1 MRIHSFWSF
10 FTVFLIVPALSGA
23 QTFGGIG
30 TRAEG
35 MGGAFVAVADD
46 ASAVYWNPAGMAT
59 GATFDFQFSTGD
71 TTAGSPLFVGAVMP
85 VLGVSHYRTHTVPSS
100 PDRQNDGSG
109 KVQIRT
115 LRTANTGITV
125 VQTVVSGLVVGT
137 TARLVRGGMDPFQT
151 RTTIDFD
158 AGAIVS
164 MGNIRVGITGRNL
177 RQPEFEGEFGP
188 LALTRQVRAGIALAP
203 RSLPTGVH
211 GPFSVAFDADL
222 TRTSSAD
229 GNLRMAAAGG
239 EYWLGQGRVGA
250 RGGVRWSTS
259 DSRYRAISGG
269 ITVKLPRSVFAEA
282 HVTKPDGSRDAE
294 WSVGARMTF

>member
-1 MRIHSFWSF
+1 MRIHSFSAF
-10 FTVFLIVPALSGA
+10 FTVLFVLPALSDA
-23 QTFGGIG
+23 QTFGGVG

-35 MGGAFVAVADD
+35 MGSAFVAIADD

-59 GATFDFQFSTGD
+59 GATFDLQFSTGD
-71 TTAGSPLFVGAVMP
+71 SAAGSPLFVGAVMP
-85 VLGVSHYRTHTVPSS
+85 VLGVSHYRTHTVPAS

-137 TARLVRGGMDPFQT
+137 TARLVRGGMDPFPT

-164 MGNIRVGITGRNL
+164 AGSIRMGIAGRNL
-177 RQPEFEGEFGP
+177 GEPEFEGEFGQV
-188 LALTRQVRAGIALAP
+188 ALKRQVRAGIAFAP
-203 RSLPTGVH
+203 RSLPSGVH

-222 TRTSSAD
+222 TSTPSAD
-229 GNLRMAAAGG
+229 GNLRMAAFGG
-239 EYWLGQGRVGA
+239 EYWVAQGRLGA
-250 RGGVRWSTS
+250 RAGLRWNTTETS
-259 DSRYRAISGG
+259 YRAISGG

-282 HVTKPDGSRDAE
+282 HVTKPDESRDAE
-294 WSVGARMTF
+294 WSVGARITF